1 MSLEP
6 ITPINLIDE
15 INNNSTLLE
24 FPKIRVDKKLF
35 QSLEEESSDNKPLDI
50 VDIDKRSKKMSK
62 AGMRKVKSEV
72 QNQQNISCLLSSTL
86 QNNEKILPY
95 KSDRELLE
103 KAINA
108 NNQEIIDLL
117 WKYGENEY
125 WMPALHYAV
134 YLDEKIDVINLL
146 NFGADP
152 NLISKHAG
160 GNALDVA
167 LNKATQSRD
176 LSLANILMNYNGT
189 TDFDNAIRQFSLN
202 NYLEGLEWLFY
213 EKNIEMSDNE
223 KREVLWTIF
232 TYWLYDLS
240 EDEPNTK
247 IIKLLLEQGAD
258 CKSQHKWTYCNNP
271 NPSYELCGLLTPAI
285 KQGNIETVKLLI
297 EYGAPIDTHLAT
309 KDNPTANSRY
319 NPLWSAVAENKPEI
333 VRLLLEA
340 GATMLTSFY
349 WQNPLTNKIQISNND
364 LLAFAVV
371 QYDRFNLDM
380 MKILIEY
387 GHPVDFPIQFG
398 LLREYQGSSPLQYAI
413 SMKNIDALEL
423 LLSSGADP
431 NYSGVRIPPIKLAVQ
446 IGDQR
451 IINLL
456 LKYGADIEKA

>member
-1 MSLEP
+1 
-6 ITPINLIDE
+6 
-15 INNNSTLLE
+15 
-24 FPKIRVDKKLF
+24 
-35 QSLEEESSDNKPLDI
+35 
-50 VDIDKRSKKMSK
+50 
-62 AGMRKVKSEV
+62 
-72 QNQQNISCLLSSTL
+72 
-86 QNNEKILPY
+86 
-95 KSDRELLE
+95 
-103 KAINA
+103 
-108 NNQEIIDLL
+108 
-117 WKYGENEY
+117 
-125 WMPALHYAV
+125 V